1 MILTLIVFLAVLS
14 LLVLV
19 HELGHFLM
27 AKKLGIKIEEFGFGL
42 PPRIFGV
49 KRGETIYSI
58 NWLPIGGFVKLY
70 GEDEAGTHNP
80 EPLTSNQKK
89 AFFAKSKKARAAVL
103 VSGVTMNFLLAIVVI
118 SYIFT
123 QGVFVPTDKV
133 YVKEISAGSPAEEA
147 GLKINDRISLVNEE
161 KITGISQFQE
171 LTKKN
176 LGQEISVE
184 VLRLV
189 DNPCRLNP
197 QVLGGYPG
205 MKISCHG
212 ENPVFSLIPRV
223 SPPQGEGPLG
233 VAISNLE
240 ERKYPLWQAPFL
252 GTQEAFRLSGMM
264 FIELGKILF
273 NLITFK
279 PVTAEVAGPLGIAQA
294 TGEAVKFGWMA
305 VLQLIGLLSL
315 NLAVVNILP
324 FPALDGGRLLFIGLE
339 ALTKRRV
346 NPKWEMW
353 THQAGMA
360 ILLGLVVLVTL
371 NDVLRIF
378 RR

>member
-1 MILTLIVFLAVLS
+1 MILTFIVFLAVLS

-49 KRGETIYSI
+49 KRGETVYSI

-80 EPLTSNQKK
+80 ELLASKQNK
-89 AFFAKSKKARAAVL
+89 AFFAKSKKARALVL
-103 VSGVTMNFLLAIVVI
+103 VSGVTMNFLLAILVI

-123 QGVFVPTDKV
+123 QGVLIPTDKV
-133 YVKEISAGSPAEEA
+133 YVKEISAGSPAEVA
-147 GLKINDRISLVNEE
+147 GLKINDRIFLVNDE
-161 KITGISQFQE
+161 KITAISQFQE

-176 LGQEISVE
+176 LGREISIE
-184 VLRLV
+184 VTRSV
-189 DNPCRLNP
+189 DNPCPLNP
-197 QVLGGYPG
+197 KVLGGYPG
-205 MKISCHG
+205 IKISCRG
-212 ENPVFSLIPRV
+212 ENPVFSLTPRV

-240 ERKYPLWQAPFL
+240 EKKYPLWQAPFL
-252 GTQEAFRLSGMM
+252 GTQEAVRLSGMM
-264 FIELGKILF
+264 FFELGKILF

-305 VLQLIGLLSL
+305 VLQLVGLLSL
-315 NLAVVNILP
+315 NLAVINILP
-324 FPALDGGRLLFIGLE
+324 FPALDGGRLLFIALE
-339 ALTKRRV
+339 ALTKKRV

-353 THQAGMA
+353 AHQTGMA
-360 ILLGLVVLVTL
+360 ILLGLVALVTI